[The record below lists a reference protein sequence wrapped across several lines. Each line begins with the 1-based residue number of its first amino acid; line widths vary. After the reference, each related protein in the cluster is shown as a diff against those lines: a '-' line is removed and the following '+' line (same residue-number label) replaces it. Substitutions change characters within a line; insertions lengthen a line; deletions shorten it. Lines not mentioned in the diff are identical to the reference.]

1 MPVACE
7 TCSGE
12 LDGTG
17 LVVDNDSDNDGICDA
32 DEIIG
37 CMDSSACNYDETAT
51 DDDGCLYLDAILVC
65 GGDCPSDQ
73 DNDGICDAIFGCTD
87 SNYQEF
93 NSDATDDDGSCI
105 TLMGCLNNNYYEYNS
120 GAVVDNGT
128 CVSRVGDADG
138 DNFVNLNDL
147 FLVLDNWLETTV
159 PGESG
164 DVNQDEIVNLSDLF
178 DVLDNWL
185 Q

>member
-1 MPVACE
+1 MREYVPLYQITIRKMP
-7 TCSGE
+7 
-12 LDGTG
+12 
-17 LVVDNDSDNDGICDA
+17 
-32 DEIIG
+32 
-37 CMDSSACNYDETAT
+37 
-51 DDDGCLYLDAILVC
+51 
-65 GGDCPSDQ
+65 
-73 DNDGICDAIFGCTD
+73 
-87 SNYQEF
+87 
-93 NSDATDDDGSCI
+93 
-105 TLMGCLNNNYYEYNS
+105 
-120 GAVVDNGT
+120 AVT
-128 CVSRVGDADG
+128 RVGDADG